1 MRLRYVDKK
10 VGLRM
15 IKPFIYFTIWA
26 IDPKEVM
33 GNKNKDLTACHLLE
47 CIHQEFSKVGDQ
59 NEKPPYYFNFCKAR
73 LINWRT

>member
-33 GNKNKDLTACHLLE
+33 GNKNKDPPTRHLLE
-47 CIHQEFSKVGDQ
+47 CIHQEISKVGNQ
-59 NEKPPYYFNFCKAR
+59 NEKPPFYFNFCKAR
-73 LINWRT
+73 LI